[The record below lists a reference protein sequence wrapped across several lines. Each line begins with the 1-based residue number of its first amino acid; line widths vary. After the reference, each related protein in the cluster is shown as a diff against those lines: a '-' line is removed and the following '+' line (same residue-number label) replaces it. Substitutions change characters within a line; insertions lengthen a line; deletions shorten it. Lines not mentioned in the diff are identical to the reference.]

1 MKLAPILETNA
12 TNAMKTIHERRRI
25 RLISKKLSK
34 FFIHSSGG
42 RKPRKKEWGHS
53 KSWPNSFFRCQ
64 KTIKRVLYH
73 KSPRL
78 IGFRANNEKNL
89 IHQGRRIRSIGKKL
103 VKFFLL
109 SVGDIKPLT
118 KGFVIKRILL
128 TESSATNEKKPIHK
142 RRRMRSIAKKL
153 VKFFCRW

>member
-1 MKLAPILETNA
+1 MSLVGSKT
-12 TNAMKTIHERRRI
+12 TNAMKTIHQGRRMGS
-25 RLISKKLSK
+25 ISKKLAK
-34 FFIHSSGG
+34 FFLHSSGG
-42 RKPRKKEWGHS
+42 RKPRKKEWDHS

-73 KSPRL
+73 KIPRL
-78 IGFRANNEKNL
+78 IGFRATNEKNL

-128 TESSATNEKKPIHK
+128 TESSATSEKKPIHK
-142 RRRMRSIAKKL
+142 RRRMRLPKSWSN
-153 VKFFCRW
+153 FFL